1 MTPARIAEIAKD
13 VFLELDIVTALAE
26 RENSCGCYSDKYND
40 DMCAVIKRAIRL
52 AVNEALEEAAKECM
66 EHAERVPEQ
75 YEALGLND
83 AAGIISEL
91 KLPEEP

>member
-1 MTPARIAEIAKD
+1 MTPERIAGIAAK
-13 VFLELDIVTALAE
+13 IVEDCGGIAQPFTLATVE
-26 RENSCGCYSDKYND
+26 
-40 DMCAVIKRAIRL
+40 RAIRQ